1 MPRAFELGLQ
11 VRIKKKRKMPAR
23 AELIS
28 SLALLAPAAFAA
40 TRARAPL
47 AVAHATAM
55 LVSAALSIAYWSTAD
70 RDALYCDRVAAR
82 VRVAVDLVALAVALA
97 RDPRGS
103 LLPMLLAILAL
114 AVYTAKSRLKA
125 AKGDKRT
132 VSILHA
138 TFHVIGAIGEIA
150 LVSVAYAAR

>member
-1 MPRAFELGLQ
+1 
-11 VRIKKKRKMPAR
+11 MPAR

-40 TRARAPL
+40 ARARAEPL
-47 AVAHATAM
+47 AVAHATAI
-55 LVSAALSIAYWSTAD
+55 LVSAALSIVYWSTAD
-70 RDALYCDRVAAR
+70 RGALNCDRVAAR

-114 AVYTAKSRLKA
+114 AVYTAKSELKA
-125 AKGDKRT
+125 ANGDKRA
-132 VSILHA
+132 VSLLHA
-138 TFHVIGAIGEIA
+138 TFHILGAMGEIA